1 MLLLLQEAL
10 QDAANPEKAAFALR
24 YFKAGKGE
32 YAEGDVFL
40 GLTNPQLRVI
50 IKGFYG
56 LSFEELQELLNS
68 PLHEYRLA
76 ALLILVKQ
84 YTKGTLQ
91 HKRHI
96 VEFYLANVSRI
107 NNWDLVDCS
116 ARDILGAYLFDKD
129 RDILYE
135 LAKTNHLW
143 SQRIAV
149 VATWFFI
156 RKGQFDETL
165 VICELLL
172 NHKHDLIHKATGWM
186 LREVGKKNGV
196 VLRRFLDLYAP
207 QMPRTMLRYAIEKFP
222 EAERLRYLKG

>member
-10 QDAANPEKAAFALR
+10 QNAANPEKAAFALR

-40 GLTNPQLRVI
+40 GLTNPQLRTI

-56 LSFEELQELLNS
+56 LSFGELQELLNS

-84 YTKGTLQ
+84 YSKGTLQ

-96 VEFYLANVSRI
+96 VEFYLANVARI

-207 QMPRTMLRYAIEKFP
+207 QMPRTMLRYAIEKFT
-222 EAERLRYLKG
+222 EAERLRYLKA